1 MSEGT
6 GQSGREY
13 RELPRVGVGAIVI
26 HEGKI
31 LLVKRASPPG
41 KGFWAIPGG
50 LVELG
55 ETVREAAERELLEE
69 TGVKVRAGEVFCVF
83 DFIDRDVAGGIRYH
97 YVIVDFLAD
106 YLGGEPRAADD
117 ASEARWVPPEEASA
131 LNLSPATRRL
141 LRQMKFIKDG
151 A

>member
-50 LVELG
+50 LVKLDQ
-55 ETVREAAERELLEE
+55 RM
-69 TGVKVRAGEVFCVF
+69 KQK
-83 DFIDRDVAGGIRYH
+83 IIR
-97 YVIVDFLAD
+97 
-106 YLGGEPRAADD
+106 
-117 ASEARWVPPEEASA
+117 PPE
-131 LNLSPATRRL
+131 
-141 LRQMKFIKDG
+141 Q
-151 A
+151 